1 MVMLFSR
8 NRPSLDDESS
18 DGSVPRLPTP
28 TRSPRPRCSSA
39 PPVPAAAT
47 ASRPATVK
55 EPAVRPS
62 CTLSRMPSPSA
73 LPLPAAALL
82 PNASPGGHPRCPF
95 LPAPF
100 QVRGALVIRLGRA
113 SGPRLP
119 CGWGGQPS
127 GMGSA
132 RGVGRGW
139 AGFSLY
145 RQNRPT
151 IVISMNLVTP
161 AVPCLRQVVHALA
174 DPASRDRP

>member
-1 MVMLFSR
+1 MRKRSAGR
-8 NRPSLDDESS
+8 KSSESP
-18 DGSVPRLPTP
+18 GKG
-28 TRSPRPRCSSA
+28 RPRGVERATLGGVGLRIAVGSSEA
-39 PPVPAAAT
+39 DLKT
-47 ASRPATVK
+47 KK
-55 EPAVRPS
+55 EIR
-62 CTLSRMPSPSA
+62 
-73 LPLPAAALL
+73 
-82 PNASPGGHPRCPF
+82 
-95 LPAPF
+95 APF
-100 QVRGALVIRLGRA
+100 QVRGGLVIRLGRA

-132 RGVGRGW
+132 RGVSRGW
-139 AGFSLY
+139 VGLSLY